1 MPVIHSLWIESM
13 IVGSLWMDWP
23 ESGKNI
29 VAPFIPAFIPC
40 FIPREITK
48 LTG

>member
-1 MPVIHSLWIESM
+1 MKSIN
-13 IVGSLWMDWP
+13 VGSLWMDLP

-29 VAPFIPAFIPC
+29 PGPVIPIFIPC

-48 LTG
+48 LRG